1 MRLQAESETER
12 IINQEVVK
20 TGRTMGNTEEKKA
33 RRKKA
38 QKKAKL
44 QKSIATIVCIVV
56 GLAVVGCVGWVVVY
70 SLSFSVK
77 ETSNYSVGLD
87 DNGMISGVKAT
98 DYVTLCD
105 YNNITTDYES
115 LAVSDE
121 ELQSYLDGILA
132 DHKGYTLDLDREVK
146 MGDSINMDYV
156 GSIDGVEFQGG
167 STQGNGTDVVVGE
180 AGYIDDFEEQL
191 VGHKAGETFA
201 INVTFPDDYGNAEVA
216 GKDAVFVITINGI
229 YEDMEFNDE
238 FVQTYL
244 SEEARTADAFIQKYK
259 DEQYDKNLSEFLQ
272 EYVNDNSTVN
282 SYPESYVKGL
292 MALTKGSDIEQY
304 NSYNKYYESTYGTP
318 MYSSFDEYTGKDK
331 KDYYSYLRT
340 QADKIADQMLVYQ
353 AIYEDAGLTVTE
365 KNVNDVFASY
375 GITDQFRPQMEE
387 TYGKGFLN
395 QSAIMFAVLD
405 YLKDHVTVNGKP
417 E

>member
-1 MRLQAESETER
+1 
-12 IINQEVVK
+12 
-20 TGRTMGNTEEKKA
+20 MGNTEEKKA